1 MRYYVCWLQLLAP
14 ELVSMSLDRSFSKS
28 LYLIYILAKGID
40 SIYISYYKRAFT
52 FRVFWS
58 MLVCTCSCCHINVQ
72 HTLKKLPLVLRHDL
86 LHYIY
91 FNKTR
96 KLSKHKT
103 VDLTCDMYE
112 QRASTLKRNL
122 FVEICFLSFCTY
134 IFLILAQLCNFKC

>member
-1 MRYYVCWLQLLAP
+1 
-14 ELVSMSLDRSFSKS
+14 MSLDRSFSKS

-52 FRVFWS
+52 FRVKLVNASLYVF
-58 MLVCTCSCCHINVQ
+58 MLSYQFNVQ

-103 VDLTCDMYE
+103 VDLTCDMYA
-112 QRASTLKRNL
+112 QRASTCLP
-122 FVEICFLSFCTY
+122 
-134 IFLILAQLCNFKC
+134 